1 MGVGEEGWGRRG
13 SAGDATVSFVVEDG
27 KGRGG
32 KGWVETVQ
40 IGAGRSRD
48 RREAEMGAKG
58 LDLEGLVVAAV
69 TGSWV

>member
-1 MGVGEEGWGRRG
+1 M
-13 SAGDATVSFVVEDG
+13 SFVVEDG